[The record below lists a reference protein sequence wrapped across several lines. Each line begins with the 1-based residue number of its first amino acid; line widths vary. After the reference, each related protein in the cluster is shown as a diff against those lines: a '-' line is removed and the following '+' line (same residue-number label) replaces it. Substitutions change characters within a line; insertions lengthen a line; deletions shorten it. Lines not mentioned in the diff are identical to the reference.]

1 MTASQNDAAQATPQ
15 DGAYGADGL
24 YPPTFAGVLQ
34 VQDKLLGPDGCPWDR
49 EQTPATLKESLREE
63 CHELLDAMDE
73 GDSVKIAEEMGD
85 ALFNVLFQ
93 MRLAAD
99 AGDFAPADA
108 QRALTGKAVAAAA
121 AGCDTVAAILDFPAP
136 QSAAGDARHK
146 SDGAARR
153 PVADA
158 RLNSDAAQR
167 HDADARLN
175 PDAAAQTQS
184 EFDFAELQALIDE
197 TLGGA
202 GALGC
207 ADASPRA
214 LAPQIKRRCY
224 ALMRSIDPIPGGGER
239 GVCEAIGDAL
249 FALGAA
255 MRAYE
260 RGGAFAAADV
270 FGALVSKLTRRHP
283 HVFGDA
289 RVGGV
294 DDVLANWD
302 AIKRGEKPRG
312 ASALDGVPRGM
323 PPLAY
328 AQAIQRRAARLGFDW
343 QAYADVVDKAAEE
356 VAELEAAAS
365 PDDRAAEFGDLLFS
379 AVNAA
384 RWLGVEA
391 ETALDKR
398 NRQAYCGLRARSPQ
412 SYAVAALSDAYAP
425 GAAGALEFAQRF
437 HAALADDGADAPD
450 NADDRADA
458 RSNDNASANA
468 DAREPARTG
477 SANPQRTGMQ
487 SGDALSQS
495 QHIQESEES
504 ELPRRS
510 SHSRG
515 NDVSSPPPNAAAH
528 PSPKSSFEHGATPA
542 PHAADA
548 DDVIRRLRGMRRD
561 DGAGDDGAARELS
574 AVFADLAGDAHRRG
588 LDAEAALRGANQRF
602 YRRFAAMERAAQRQG
617 LDFKA
622 LPLDAKEAL
631 WQAAKADE
639 AARM

>member
-1 MTASQNDAAQATPQ
+1 MNASQNDAGQDEPQ
-15 DGAYGADGL
+15 DGAGGA
-24 YPPTFAGVLQ
+24 YPPTFAGVMQ
-34 VQDKLLGPDGCPWDR
+34 AQDKLLGPDGCPWDR

-73 GDSVKIAEEMGD
+73 GDNAKVVEEMGD
-85 ALFNVLFQ
+85 ALINVLFQ

-99 AGDFAPADA
+99 AGDFAPGDA
-108 QRALTGKAVAAAA
+108 LRALTGKVATAVA

-136 QSAAGDARHK
+136 QSAA
-146 SDGAARR
+146 
-153 PVADA
+153 ADA
-158 RLNSDAAQR
+158 LPNPDAAAQR
-167 HDADARLN
+167 PDADAQSGS
-175 PDAAAQTQS
+175 DAAAQTQS
-184 EFDFAELQALIDE
+184 EFDFAELQALIDDA
-197 TLGGA
+197 LGG
-202 GALGC
+202 
-207 ADASPRA
+207 ADASPSA

-289 RVGGV
+289 SVGGV
-294 DDVLANWD
+294 DDVLMNWD
-302 AIKRGEKPRG
+302 AIKRSEKPRG

-343 QAYADVVDKAAEE
+343 ETYGDVVDKVAEE

-365 PDDRAAEFGDLLFS
+365 PDECASEFGDLLFS

-391 ETALDKR
+391 ETALDRR

-412 SYAVAALSDAYAP
+412 SYAVAALADAYAP
-425 GAAGALEFAQRF
+425 GAAGALEFAQRL
-437 HAALADDGADAPD
+437 HAALADTAADA
-450 NADDRADA
+450 ADA
-458 RSNDNASANA
+458 RSNDNDNANA

-477 SANPQRTGMQ
+477 SANPQHTGMQ
-487 SGDALSQS
+487 SGDTLSQS

-504 ELPRRS
+504 ELPPRA

-515 NDVSSPPPNAAAH
+515 NDVSSPPPDAAARSSSK
-528 PSPKSSFEHGATPA
+528 PSSEHGAMSAHP
-542 PHAADA
+542 AADD

-602 YRRFAAMERAAQRQG
+602 YRRFVAMERAAQRQG

-639 AARM
+639 AARG